1 MHAGRRDAGGTA
13 PMVLTLD
20 APAPAEI
27 GREIREATGIARVK
41 AVRL

>member
-13 PMVLTLD
+13 LMVLTLD
-20 APAPAEI
+20 APAEV